1 MTPSHP
7 MNQSTM
13 NRVGIHTI
21 TMPRTRMQSVVNGD
35 DNNIV
40 TVQCAVTALQPTD
53 GVTPIITMS
62 ATTTKDGILG
72 L

>member
-1 MTPSHP
+1 
-7 MNQSTM
+7 
-13 NRVGIHTI
+13 
-21 TMPRTRMQSVVNGD
+21 MPRTRLQAVTNGD

-40 TVQCAVTALQPTD
+40 TVQCSVQALQPTD

-62 ATTTKDGILG
+62 ATTTKDAILG

>member
-1 MTPSHP
+1 VKGAAIDGTNFHSF
-7 MNQSTM
+7 
-13 NRVGIHTI
+13 TI